1 MKHTNVFYCILL
13 PFTIVFAL
21 EPARANLEPEP
32 KLRGDEKLQS
42 AKIIP
47 YFGGRQSPGDIIGTT
62 AYDYQ
67 ANGGFGQ
74 RLMVDDYENTHI
86 NWMKMDTAQSARY
99 CAWNARQFDGTFY
112 GETQA
117 SDSWSGYV
125 QLDVTRD
132 PSPDSQRTVICY
144 HFNPGSGYYSWIDID
159 AGNLSGSWPHDPK
172 SPEIN
177 DYIWPTIAVASN
189 NNILMAT
196 GDYDAPIRLH
206 LLLTTDQ
213 GNTWT
218 SIADMDSCARLTHFL
233 RASRIPGSQKVVMVW
248 TQWIS
253 DTIASGTL
261 DQNVWFTMSFDN
273 GVTWGSRVNVTDYQ
287 PYPQDSARAYA
298 DVNAVFDHND
308 NLHIVWAGRRV
319 TDNYWQS
326 SKIFHWD
333 EISDT
338 ITIVSSP
345 SIFYNDPGGWW
356 ITVTGAGDPGAY
368 HMPACEA
375 QLVVDTITGW
385 LYCLWQGNDDYYDYS
400 AAGYFNGELYASY
413 STDNGITW
421 QDYINLTN
429 TRSPGAAPGE
439 CMDEDYYT
447 ACPYIVNDSIYITYV
462 EDKDA
467 GAYVHTEGTLTENPV
482 RYWVFHRNMITGIAE
497 EESRLPQYITPVLRI
512 HPNPFSEQTGI
523 KFQALPTSGRESSQ
537 SGTNSKSQVTMN
549 IYDTTGHLVK
559 DFSLSTAYYLVPTTI
574 QWSGRDQ
581 LDRLVPAGVY
591 FVRLESE
598 DCTLTKKVVKLK

>member
-1 MKHTNVFYCILL
+1 MKHMKVFYCILL

-21 EPARANLEPEP
+21 EPARANLEPEA
-32 KLRGDEKLQS
+32 KLRGDEITS
-42 AKIIP
+42 ARCIP
-47 YFGGRQSPGDIIGTT
+47 YHQGASTLRLLDTIIGTT
-62 AYDYQ
+62 YYDLQ
-67 ANGGFGQ
+67 ASGSFGQ
-74 RLMVDDYENTHI
+74 RIVVDKNDQTHI
-86 NWMKMDTAQSARY
+86 DWMKMDGAQSSRF
-99 CAWNARQFDGTFY
+99 CAWNARYVDGSYF

-125 QLDVTRD
+125 KLDVTRD
-132 PSPDSQRTVICY
+132 TNPDSQRTVICY

-159 AGNLSGSWPHDPK
+159 AGNLTGSWPHDPK

-196 GDYDAPIRLH
+196 GDYDAAIMLH

-218 SIADMDSCARLTHFL
+218 SIADIDSCARLTHFL

-248 TQWIS
+248 TQWIT
-253 DTIASGTL
+253 DTIASGTI
-261 DQNVWFTMSFDN
+261 DQNVWFMMSLDN
-273 GVTWGSRVNVTDYQ
+273 GVTWDSPVNVTDYQ

-298 DVNAVFDHND
+298 DVNAVFDAND

-375 QLVVDTITGW
+375 QLIIDTITGW

-400 AAGYFNGELYASY
+400 AAGFFNGELYASY

-429 TRSPGAAPGE
+429 TRSPGAGPGA
-439 CMDEDYYT
+439 CMDEDYMT
-447 ACPYIVNDSIYITYV
+447 ACPYVVNDSIHITYI
-462 EDKDA
+462 EDKDS
-467 GAYVHTEGTLTENPV
+467 GSWLHTEGTLTENPV
-482 RYWVFHRNMITGIAE
+482 RYWVFHRNLITGIGE
-497 EESRLPQYITPVLRI
+497 EELQILQYTTPMLKI
-512 HPNPFSEQTGI
+512 HPNPFSGQTKI
-523 KFQALPTSGRESSQ
+523 KFQAP
-537 SGTNSKSQVTMN
+537 NSKSEVTMN
-549 IYDTTGHLVK
+549 IYDATGNLVK
-559 DFSLSTAYYLVPTTI
+559 DFSLSTAYGLQLTTI
-574 QWSGRDQ
+574 QWSGKDQ

-591 FVRLESE
+591 FVRLKSE
-598 DCTLTKKVVKLK
+598 DYNLTKKVIKLK